1 MKLIRL
7 VVFVFVFVASV
18 FADGSDAMLDNVWLG
33 FADPYPVH
41 SAVSLGEDVLLATDG
56 GVRVRSPEK
65 DILWTSASGL
75 ETSAFY
81 GLVNCTLGLFAVS
94 EFGIIANYDYSAA
107 KWHVLNRSFERI
119 GVRLIPDM
127 ASIVENIMVLA
138 FEDRIAF
145 YDLSENVFVL
155 TLKHLGNLPLAT
167 SGLVGFEIHG
177 DSLYVQLKD
186 KLYVRQMDWRN
197 VAKDLHL
204 VDSETWNELPKSK
217 FIDFEKKAEKVVV
230 YGKTINYPLLYSQ
243 GKSAVKWTIEVSG
256 GTYLVGSDFVVYC
269 SKDGSYKDLS
279 KYDLFGLD
287 GAYELVNTP
296 IGGVVA
302 ASASGYLSYGNG
314 WGWKD
319 PIEARYGLGNMKD
332 AYGKR
337 MKALSLLN
345 DGKVFYHVWGYGFMF
360 YSEWAKEMYAG
371 FSPGEEGSCMDEFI
385 QNYTI
390 AIGTTAAPDQSGFL
404 SATATMSDGFGIM
417 YLTKDGEMSC
427 ISHVGTTS
435 VAGPMVARMDEN
447 GSDWKL
453 YVSTR
458 ESSDAYSQGG
468 LDIFTIRSPKK
479 NGGRLEVLEK
489 KHLEMVASRTPID
502 MAIDEKNK
510 ILWLVS
516 VLDLAYMEFGQDTI
530 KAPKSVKGLLGAEY
544 SAVDVDVHGN
554 VWLASSLQGAYRL
567 SRKGNSPDTLSTKHF
582 TSIDGLLSN
591 EVDDL
596 AIDPVLGM
604 AWFAHPKGV
613 SRYRRADLRD
623 ASEFMTDS
631 TETKVKSFP
640 NPFRPLVHGKMCI
653 DNISENSTVS
663 IYNRGGKLVKFFSGE
678 DVYGGRVLWDGKTR
692 DGKYAAPGV
701 YYYFVK
707 SPSKKKK
714 GKFILIH

>member
-1 MKLIRL
+1 MKLIRP
-7 VVFVFVFVASV
+7 VVLFFVLVASV
-18 FADGSDAMLDNVWLG
+18 FAERNDAMLDDVWVD
-33 FADPYPVH
+33 FADPYPIR
-41 SAVSLGEDVLLATDG
+41 SAVSLSEDVLLATDG
-56 GVRVRSPEK
+56 GIRVRSPEK
-65 DILWTSASGL
+65 DILWASASGL
-75 ETSAFY
+75 GTSSFY
-81 GLVNCTLGLFAVS
+81 GLVNCSLGLFAVS
-94 EFGIIANYDYSAA
+94 EFGIIANYDYS
-107 KWHVLNRSFERI
+107 KGEWNVLSRSFEKN

-127 ASIVENIMVLA
+127 AAVVENIMVLA

-145 YDLSENVFVL
+145 FDLVENAFIL
-155 TLKHLGNLPLAT
+155 TLKHMGNSSLAT
-167 SGLVGFEIHG
+167 LGLKGFEIRG
-177 DSLYVQLKD
+177 DSLYVQLRN
-186 KLYVRQMDWRN
+186 KLYVRNMDWRN

-204 VDSETWNELPKSK
+204 IDSDTWKELPKSQ
-217 FIDFEKKAEKVVV
+217 FIDFEKTTEKVVV
-230 YGKTINYPLLYSQ
+230 HGKTINYPPLYSQ
-243 GKSAVKWTIEVSG
+243 GKSVVKWTIEVSEG
-256 GTYLVGSDFVVYC
+256 AYLVGSDIVVYC
-269 SKDGSYKDLS
+269 SKNGECKDIS
-279 KYDLFGLD
+279 KSETFGLD
-287 GAYELVNTP
+287 GAYELVETP

-302 ASASGYLSYGNG
+302 ASASGYLAYGNG
-314 WGWKD
+314 RGWNE

-337 MKALSLLN
+337 MKVLSLLDN
-345 DGKVFYHVWGYGFMF
+345 GQMFYHVWGYGFMF
-360 YSEWAKEMYAG
+360 YSEWGKEMYAE
-371 FSPGEEGSCMDEFI
+371 FSSGEGGCMDEYLK
-385 QNYTI
+385 NYTI
-390 AIGTTAAPDQSGFL
+390 AIGTSAAPDQSGFL
-404 SATATMSDGFGIM
+404 SATATMSDGYGLV

-427 ISHVGTTS
+427 ISHVGTSS
-435 VAGPMVARMDEN
+435 VAGPIVARMDEN

-453 YVSTR
+453 YISTR
-458 ESSDAYSQGG
+458 ELSDAYSQGG

-479 NGGRLEVLEK
+479 NGGRLEILEK
-489 KHLEMVASRTPID
+489 KHLEMVASKTPVD

-516 VLDLAYMEFGQDTI
+516 VSDLAYMEFDQDTI
-530 KAPKSVKGLLGAEY
+530 KAPKSVKGLFGAEY

-554 VWLASSLQGAYRL
+554 VWLGSSQQGAFRL

-582 TSIDGLLSN
+582 TTIDGLLSN
-591 EVDDL
+591 EIDDV
-596 AIDPVLGM
+596 AIDPVFGM

-623 ASEFMTDS
+623 ASEYMTDS

-663 IYNRGGKLVKFFSGE
+663 IYNRGGKLVKFFRGE
-678 DVYGGRVLWDGKTR
+678 DVYGGRVLWDGKTN